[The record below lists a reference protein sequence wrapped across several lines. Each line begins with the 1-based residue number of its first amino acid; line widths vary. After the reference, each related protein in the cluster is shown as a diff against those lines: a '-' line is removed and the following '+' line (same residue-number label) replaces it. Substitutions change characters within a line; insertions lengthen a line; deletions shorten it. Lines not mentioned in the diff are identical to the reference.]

1 MMKALVLEEYNK
13 FVLKEVEK
21 PRIQPD
27 EVLVRIQAC
36 SICGSDV
43 HGMDGSTGR
52 RIPPVIM
59 GHEAAGIIEQVGQ
72 NVEGWKE
79 GDRVTFDSTLYCGEC
94 EFCKRGE
101 VNLCDNR
108 RVFGVSCGEYRFNG
122 AFAEYAAVNQRIL
135 YKLPEEVS
143 FLQAAMIEPLSIAV
157 HAVRVSNIA
166 QDQDVAV
173 VGTGMIGLL
182 LVQVLAAKG
191 CRKLIAV
198 DVDDDK
204 LALAKRFGAT
214 HIVNSK
220 GDAVKEIL
228 DITQGRGLDASFEA
242 VGIEVTGN
250 IAIKSLRKGGTAV
263 LVGNLSAMESLPVQ
277 AIVTRQL
284 SVLGSCASA
293 GEYDECIQLIAEK
306 KVDVEAFVSASAPL
320 DEGAEW
326 FKRLYAKEPGLMKV
340 ILLP

>member
-1 MMKALVLEEYNK
+1 MKALVLEEYNK

>member
-13 FVLKEVEK
+13 FVLQDVEK
-21 PRIQPD
+21 PQIQPD
-27 EVLVRIQAC
+27 EVLVRIKAC

-59 GHEAAGIIEQVGQ
+59 GHEAAGVIEQVGE
-72 NVEGWKE
+72 NVSGWNA
-79 GDRVTFDSTLYCGEC
+79 GDRITFDSTLYCGEC

-101 VNLCDNR
+101 VNLCDDR
-108 RVFGVSCGEYRFNG
+108 RVFGVSCDEYRFNG

-135 YKLPEEVS
+135 YRLPDEVS

-157 HAVRVSNIA
+157 HAVRVSGIDP
-166 QDQDVAV
+166 DQDVAV

-214 HIVNSK
+214 HTVNSR
-220 GDAVKEIL
+220 GDAVKDIL
-228 DITQGRGLDASFEA
+228 ELTQGRGLDASFEA
-242 VGIEVTGN
+242 VGIEATGN

-293 GEYDECIQLIAEK
+293 GEYDECIQLIADK

-320 DEGAEW
+320 EEGAEW

>member
-21 PRIQPD
+21 PQIQPD

-228 DITQGRGLDASFEA
+228 EITQGRGLDASFEA

>member
-59 GHEAAGIIEQVGQ
+59 GHEAAGIIEQVGEK
-72 NVEGWKE
+72 VKGWNA

>member
-1 MMKALVLEEYNK
+1 MKALVLEEYNK

-27 EVLVRIQAC
+27 EVLVRIRAC

>member
-1 MMKALVLEEYNK
+1 MKALVLEEYNK

-21 PRIQPD
+21 PQIQPD

-220 GDAVKEIL
+220 GDAVKDIL

>member
-228 DITQGRGLDASFEA
+228 EITQGRGLDASFEA

>member
-166 QDQDVAV
+166 QDQDVVV

>member
-157 HAVRVSNIA
+157 HAVRVSNIT

>member
-21 PRIQPD
+21 PQIQPD

-59 GHEAAGIIEQVGQ
+59 GHEAAGIIEQVGEK
-72 NVEGWKE
+72 VKGWNA

-320 DEGAEW
+320 DEGSEW

>member
-1 MMKALVLEEYNK
+1 MKALVLEEYNK

-157 HAVRVSNIA
+157 HAVHVSNIA

-204 LALAKRFGAT
+204 LALAKCFGAT

-228 DITQGRGLDASFEA
+228 EITQGRGLDASFEA

>member
-21 PRIQPD
+21 PQIQPD

>member
-320 DEGAEW
+320 DEGAKW

>member
-21 PRIQPD
+21 PQIQPD

-72 NVEGWKE
+72 NVERWKE

>member
-21 PRIQPD
+21 PRIQLD

-59 GHEAAGIIEQVGQ
+59 GHEAAGIIERVGQ

>member
-1 MMKALVLEEYNK
+1 MKALVLEEYNK

-21 PRIQPD
+21 PQIQPD

-228 DITQGRGLDASFEA
+228 EITQGRGLDASFEA

>member
-220 GDAVKEIL
+220 GDAVKEIF

-263 LVGNLSAMESLPVQ
+263 LVGNLSAVESLPVQ

-320 DEGAEW
+320 DKGAEW

>member
-94 EFCKRGE
+94 EFCKRDE

>member
-21 PRIQPD
+21 PQIQPD

-250 IAIKSLRKGGTAV
+250 IAIKSLRKGGTSV

-284 SVLGSCASA
+284 LVLGSCASA

>member
-1 MMKALVLEEYNK
+1 MKALVLEEYNK

-21 PRIQPD
+21 PQIQPD

-220 GDAVKEIL
+220 GDAVKDIL

-340 ILLP
+340 VLLP

>member
-166 QDQDVAV
+166 PDQDVAV

-228 DITQGRGLDASFEA
+228 EITQGRGLDASFEA

-263 LVGNLSAMESLPVQ
+263 LVGNLSAVESLPVQ

>member
-1 MMKALVLEEYNK
+1 MKALVLEEYNK

-21 PRIQPD
+21 PQIQPD

-166 QDQDVAV
+166 PDQDVAV

-220 GDAVKEIL
+220 GDAVKDIL

>member
-21 PRIQPD
+21 PQIQPD

-166 QDQDVAV
+166 PDQDVAV

-220 GDAVKEIL
+220 GDAVKDIL